1 MQRIL
6 GRKMLRE
13 LGRSWLRYLA
23 LALVITLSMYLIVS
37 LLGAADTVLIGT
49 AEHQEQNRLEDG
61 QFTVFV
67 PLTARETELLETCGL
82 KLEKMFYLDYTL
94 PDGSILRV
102 FRLRRE
108 MDLAEVE
115 TGRLPAAENQIAL
128 EKRYSEEHALAPGE
142 GVAQPDQPVVIIRLA
157 VHDVGLDRLFLLGLR
172 LIAELVPHA
181 EIGVRH
187 TDPCRLIP
195 ALLHTVLI
203 TFTDMCRN
211 IHNPDPS
218 ADIMQQSE
226 NICFFR
232 IHRRNFFGNHSGR
245 NPHIDRMPHPGARI
259 QFLRKLLS

>member
-49 AEHQEQNRLEDG
+49 AKHQEQNRLEDG

-115 TGRLPAAENQIAL
+115 TGRLPAGENQIALALEEL
-128 EKRYSEEHALAPGE
+128 EKRYSEEHALAPGDAVTVAGKRLTVS
-142 GVAQPDQPVVIIRLA
+142 GVVTSPDYDSVLRSMGDSTVDSVNFGTAFITDALYESLA
-157 VHDVGLDRLFLLGLR
+157 GTGRSL
-172 LIAELVPHA
+172 
-181 EIGVRH
+181 
-187 TDPCRLIP
+187 
-195 ALLHTVLI
+195 
-203 TFTDMCRN
+203 
-211 IHNPDPS
+211 
-218 ADIMQQSE
+218 QSE
-226 NICFFR
+226 EYLYAYL
-232 IHRRNFFGNHSGR
+232 GNLLTHQEYKSNR
-245 NPHIDRMPHPGARI
+245 QTVHCPVD
-259 QFLRKLLS
+259 KLLERFL